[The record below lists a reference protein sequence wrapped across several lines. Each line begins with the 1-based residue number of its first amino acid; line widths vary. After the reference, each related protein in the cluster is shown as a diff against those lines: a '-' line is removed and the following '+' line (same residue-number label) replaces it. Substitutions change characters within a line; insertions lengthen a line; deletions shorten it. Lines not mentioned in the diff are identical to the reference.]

1 MMALG
6 EHRWW
11 SPITKRPLF
20 IAAILAVSVLGLL
33 QAGCS
38 TTTPPPGT
46 VSESQD
52 TSASTGDVI
61 LARAFAEQVSNLEV
75 EGQGTVSRLLS
86 DDTEGARHQRF
97 IVILASGQTLLIIHN
112 IDIAPRVG
120 SLEVGDTVFFK
131 GEYEWNEQG
140 GLIHWTHHDPDGR
153 HVPGWIKHN
162 GRTYQ

>member
-1 MMALG
+1 ML
-6 EHRWW
+6 
-11 SPITKRPLF
+11 LF
-20 IAAILAVSVLGLL
+20 IAAILAVSILGLL

-38 TTTPPPGT
+38 TTTLPLGT

-61 LARAFAEQVSNLEV
+61 LAHAFAEQVSNLEV

-86 DDTEGARHQRF
+86 DDTEGGRHQRF
-97 IVILASGQTLLIIHN
+97 IVTLASGQTLLIIHN

-120 SLEVGDTVFFK
+120 SLEVRDTVSFK

-153 HVPGWIKHN
+153 HIPGWIKHN